1 MDNLYLN
8 LFFVALLIAL
18 TAFFVASEFAIV
30 KIRSTKIDQ
39 LVQEGHKSAVLAKKV
54 TSNLDEYLSACQL
67 GITIT
72 ALGIGR
78 LGEPTFEKMLH
89 PVVEA
94 LPISSSAVITT
105 VSFVVSFAIMTFL
118 HVVVGELA
126 PKTLAIQKA
135 ERITL
140 LVSRPL
146 RAFYLI
152 MYPLI
157 WFLNGAA
164 RLLTRSVG
172 LKPMSE
178 HDVTHSEEELRLILS
193 DSYKGGEINQSEFKY
208 VSKIFDFD
216 NRVAKEIMVP
226 RTEISAVSISDPISK
241 NLEFMRKE
249 RFTRFPVVDGDKDHI
264 LGVINV
270 REVLTDIVSPD
281 VTREIFLNDYI
292 RPVISVIESIPVND
306 LLVEMQKQQIHM
318 AILFDEYGGTAG
330 LITAEDIIEEIVG
343 EINDEFDVEEDPL
356 IRKINDDHYIID
368 GKTLISDVNKLL
380 NIELDETDVDTI
392 GGWLLTEKYDVAVN
406 EAIEHEN
413 FTFTVKEFDNHQVKQ
428 VEIVRRQE
436 DHQITEQ
443 QLAST

>member
-1 MDNLYLN
+1 M
-8 LFFVALLIAL
+8 
-18 TAFFVASEFAIV
+18 
-30 KIRSTKIDQ
+30 
-39 LVQEGHKSAVLAKKV
+39 
-54 TSNLDEYLSACQL
+54 
-67 GITIT
+67 
-72 ALGIGR
+72 
-78 LGEPTFEKMLH
+78 
-89 PVVEA
+89 
-94 LPISSSAVITT
+94 
-105 VSFVVSFAIMTFL
+105 
-118 HVVVGELA
+118 
-126 PKTLAIQKA
+126 
-135 ERITL
+135 
-140 LVSRPL
+140 
-146 RAFYLI
+146 
-152 MYPLI
+152 
-157 WFLNGAA
+157 
-164 RLLTRSVG
+164 
-172 LKPMSE
+172 
-178 HDVTHSEEELRLILS
+178 
-193 DSYKGGEINQSEFKY
+193 
-208 VSKIFDFD
+208 
-216 NRVAKEIMVP
+216 
-226 RTEISAVSISDPISK
+226 
-241 NLEFMRKE
+241 
-249 RFTRFPVVDGDKDHI
+249 
-264 LGVINV
+264 INV